1 MKSSWMGIGFSHHR
15 VPSLSNV
22 AMRSDGGTK
31 CGPSSVTERTKS
43 RIASLL
49 VPFLQLPSTSSFT
62 TARGHLSVRDADVLP
77 PSSGFRRMLVCI
89 GDSPNPRLP
98 HRGPKPGSTRPMSDR
113 RTRSCWLP
121 SGV

>member
-1 MKSSWMGIGFSHHR
+1 MKSSWIGIGFSHQS

-49 VPFLQLPSTSSFT
+49 VPSFQLPSTSSFA
-62 TARGHLSVRDADVLP
+62 TARPTFRFVMQTFCGHPTAIA
-77 PSSGFRRMLVCI
+77 GC
-89 GDSPNPRLP
+89 
-98 HRGPKPGSTRPMSDR
+98 
-113 RTRSCWLP
+113 
-121 SGV
+121 